1 MIHEAGFGL
10 RGAGI
15 TMQKAKIFKNLPQ
28 HAGQK
33 LKRFKMLVKDF
44 LRAA

>member
-1 MIHEAGFGL
+1 MIHEAAISP

-15 TMQKAKIFKNLPQ
+15 TMQKAKLFKNLPQ